1 MGTVLEARG
10 RTTQSTAAQRRRW
23 RSWRSALEPD
33 RLVPVGLALA
43 VALLALAM
51 VYPTRSAGFA
61 EVRRALARGEI
72 VNLNAV
78 RRPDQLEPILS
89 GVLPDAPER
98 AFVAGEMFRQ
108 LPAGGT
114 GRQLENV
121 GALAALRVPAEA
133 VAGRADLPGLSARAA
148 AAIGAVTGPT
158 GGAVE
163 IGRSDAS
170 AHAAAVKDDRNQ
182 APARAPAGKVTI
194 GLFTSEQFQALK
206 PLLVVRDGG
215 RFRAALLVHVLVFVV
230 AFAFMHLGL
239 YATGKTGDRW
249 LLPIALVLTGIGF
262 AMLVSLRDPLRDQ
275 MLFTHFAE
283 GVLFGG
289 VAMVLCAIP
298 SYERTVLRRLAFVPL
313 LGALALSLALVV
325 LGRGP
330 TGSDA
335 KVNLFGTQPMELIRL
350 LLALFLAG
358 YFSSKWALLRELDE
372 RPLGDAWYLRA
383 LKLPRLHHVLPVAIG
398 VALSVLFYFVQ
409 RDLGP
414 ALLLLGLFLS
424 LYAVTRRE
432 VGLALVGLAAVSG
445 AFAFSYVIGFPHTVS
460 LRTAM
465 WLDPWENGLSH
476 GDQIAHGLWAFAS
489 GGLSGTGLGLGAPS
503 VVPAAH
509 TDLILASVG
518 EELGFVGLLAC
529 FTLFALL
536 VVRGFRIARCAP
548 EAYTMFLALGLTLGL
563 ALQTLLI
570 AGGVAGIWPLS
581 GVVTPFLSY
590 GRSAQILHFAT
601 LGILWSLAA
610 SGIPMRGMGPAAL
623 DAVMSP
629 PRLPLAGLRS
639 AAARPILGLGTP
651 APPPTALGLAFDRPR
666 GILLAVI
673 GAIGVAVVLK
683 LAWIQVVR
691 ADSSFARGSLALQAD
706 GELRFAYN
714 PRLRMVAASIPRG
727 NVLDRNGVLLATS
740 RWTDLTARRDAL
752 KQLGIDIDHA
762 CVATDERHYPFGGV
776 TFHVLG
782 DLVTRKN
789 WGASNT
795 AYVERS
801 HDAFMSGYDDH
812 ARVVTIHDPR
822 ASEPRRVVRRDLSQ
836 LVPLWR
842 HRHQPRHPGVRA
854 LLNRDRDVTLTIDV
868 RLQAR
873 VATLLREEL
882 AAAGLA
888 RGSVVVLDPA
898 NGDLLA
904 CVSLPA
910 PEGPLRGSEAR
921 FASVEPMSGQ
931 DARPVVSTRV
941 DARPASS
948 DSAEATPDPAASPF
962 MDRARFG
969 LYPPGSTFK
978 LVTAAAALTAD
989 PELGRARFVCRKLP
1003 GGRAGAVVGGR
1014 LVRDDVGDEA
1024 HGSIGMEEAMVASC
1038 NAYFAQL
1045 GQAVGWPALRDM
1057 GRTFG
1062 ISTGDPQD
1070 DDGQR
1075 AHAIESAYGQAQLVA
1090 TPVTMARVAATMAA
1104 GGRLPSPHVVLKP
1117 APAVAETAVVGPGTA
1132 SAVARMMRGV
1142 VERGTARRIAATQPA
1157 VAGKTGTAQIETGAP
1172 HAWFIGYAPYGPVAA
1187 SSRNDG
1193 SNAPRGRR
1201 IAFSILIENGGY
1213 GGARATELAG
1223 RIVAEARR
1231 LGII

>member
-1 MGTVLEARG
+1 MSTLLEARG

-23 RSWRSALEPD
+23 RSWRSALERD
-33 RLVPVGLALA
+33 QLVPVGLALA

-51 VYPTRSAGFA
+51 VYPTRSAGFG
-61 EVRRALARGEI
+61 EVRRALGRGEI
-72 VNLNAV
+72 VNLNAI
-78 RRPDQLEPILS
+78 RRADQLLPILS
-89 GVLPDAPER
+89 RVLPDSPER
-98 AFVAGEMFRQ
+98 AFVAGEVFKE
-108 LPAGGT
+108 LPAGGAK
-114 GRQLENV
+114 RQLENV
-121 GALAALRVPAEA
+121 GALAALRVRADA
-133 VAGRADLPGLSARAA
+133 VAGRADLPGLSARGAA
-148 AAIGAVTGPT
+148 AMVAVPGPT
-158 GGAVE
+158 DG
-163 IGRSDAS
+163 
-170 AHAAAVKDDRNQ
+170 AAAN
-182 APARAPAGKVTI
+182 ATI

-206 PLLVVRDGG
+206 PLLVVREGG
-215 RFRAALLVHVLVFVV
+215 RFRAVFLLHVLMFVV

-239 YATGKTGDRW
+239 HATGKTGDRW
-249 LLPIALVLTGIGF
+249 LLPIALVLSGIGL

-275 MLFTHFAE
+275 LLFTHFAQ
-283 GVLFGG
+283 GTLYGAF
-289 VAMVLCAIP
+289 ALVLCAIP
-298 SYERTVLRRLAFVPL
+298 SYEHTVLRRLAFVPL
-313 LGALALSLALVV
+313 LGALLLSLALVA

-335 KVNLFGTQPMELIRL
+335 KVNLFDTQPIELIRL
-350 LLALFLAG
+350 LLVLFLAG

-398 VALSVLFYFVQ
+398 VALSVLFFFVQ

-432 VGLALVGLAAVSG
+432 VGLALAGLAAVLG
-445 AFAFSYVIGFPHTVS
+445 AFAVSYAIGFPRTVS

-465 WLDPWENGLSH
+465 WLDPWENGLSR
-476 GDQIAHGLWAFAS
+476 GDQIAHGLWAFAA
-489 GGLSGTGLGLGAPS
+489 GGFSGTGLGLGAPS

-509 TDLILASVG
+509 TDLILATVG

-529 FTLFALL
+529 FALFALL
-536 VVRGFRIARCAP
+536 VLRGFRIARRAP

-610 SGIPMRGMGPAAL
+610 SGVRIRKMGLVAL
-623 DAVMSP
+623 GEPKS
-629 PRLPLAGLRS
+629 
-639 AAARPILGLGTP
+639 
-651 APPPTALGLAFDRPR
+651 PPPTALGLAFDRPR

-673 GAIGVAVVLK
+673 GGIGVVMVLK

-691 ADSSFARGSLALQAD
+691 ADSTFARPSLALQAD
-706 GELRFAYN
+706 GELRFQYN
-714 PRLRMVAASIPRG
+714 PRLRIVAAGIPRG

-740 RWTDLTARRDAL
+740 RWKDLTQHRAEL
-752 KQLGIDIDHA
+752 KQFGVDIDQA
-762 CVATDERHYPFGGV
+762 CLASDERHYPFGGV

-822 ASEPRRVVRRDLSQ
+822 APEPRRVVRRDLSD

-842 HRHQPRHPGVRA
+842 HRYQPRDPSVRA
-854 LLNRDRDVTLTIDV
+854 LMNRDRDLTLTIDV
-868 RLQAR
+868 RLQSR
-873 VATLLREEL
+873 VTELLREAL
-882 AAAGLA
+882 AAAGLE
-888 RGSVVVLDPA
+888 RGSAVVLDPA
-898 NGDLLA
+898 SGELLA
-904 CVSLPA
+904 CVSLPE
-910 PEGPLRGSEAR
+910 PEGPLRGSDAR
-921 FASVEPMSGQ
+921 FASAGAVEK
-931 DARPVVSTRV
+931 TRV
-941 DARPASS
+941 DAQLASS
-948 DSAEATPDPAASPF
+948 DDAEATPDPAGSPF

-989 PELGRARFVCRKLP
+989 PGLGRARFVCRGLA
-1003 GGRAGAVVGGR
+1003 GGRAGAVVDGR
-1014 LVRDDVGDEA
+1014 LVRDDIGHEA
-1024 HGSIGMEEAMVASC
+1024 HGSIGMEDAMAVSC

-1045 GQAVGWPALRDM
+1045 GKSVGWPPLRDM
-1057 GRTFG
+1057 GRNFG
-1062 ISTGDPQD
+1062 ISMGDPQD
-1070 DDGQR
+1070 DAGQR
-1075 AHAIESAYGQAQLVA
+1075 AHAIESAYGQAQVVA
-1090 TPVTMARVAATMAA
+1090 TPVTMARVAAAMAA
-1104 GGRLPSPHVVLKP
+1104 GGTLPSTHVVLKP
-1117 APAVAETAVVGPGTA
+1117 APAAPGTVVVGAGTA
-1132 SAVARMMRGV
+1132 AALSRMMRGV
-1142 VERGTARRIAATQPA
+1142 VERGTARRIAGTQPA
-1157 VAGKTGTAQIETGAP
+1157 IAGKTGTAQIVNGTS
-1172 HAWFIGYAPYGPVAA
+1172 HAWFIGYAPYGPVES
-1187 SSRNDG
+1187 SSRNAG
-1193 SNAPRGRR
+1193 SNAAHGRR
-1201 IAFSILIENGGY
+1201 IAFSVLIENGGY
-1213 GGARATELAG
+1213 GGVRATELAG